1 MSGPNTESGS
11 IGPSRKRKRKRK
23 SRSAAQGFAGLSAP
37 GPLFR
42 RRLRD
47 HLSWE
52 GRNLRLVADW
62 VVALY
67 IIIPFGLLGGRYYYG
82 FWHGET
88 PALLAALPP
97 AALMILPVIT
107 AIASRPLLLL
117 EQADAVFLRQRP
129 GWLQGITSRATLLFA
144 AFQGVKA
151 ALILALLLPLLRES
165 QHLPWGGIA
174 ALYLAA
180 WALHLA
186 AGMLAHYAGIFRR
199 ERLKRF
205 AAIAGMLAASA
216 LVLWAAASGAAA
228 CLAAAA
234 GLGAAAWVMMRR
246 RAALSHHF
254 EESTAADLAARMR
267 FAALLLARA
276 LDKPSPPKR
285 STRLWRSSR
294 PLLPDFVGSWRTRQ
308 IADAA
313 IKSALRG
320 GGYAG
325 MYLQF
330 AGVSLAVTAV
340 GPVWVGWIAVP
351 LMLLLFAMWLRGLWL
366 RFMKNA
372 FPPVAAM
379 DGVLASSA
387 CGPAVGAQMLPL
399 AFALTAC
406 LGVKVFA
413 AWWGALALGLPGAV
427 GGMLLAYLLAA
438 FSQGKE

>member
-1 MSGPNTESGS
+1 MSGRSTDSGS
-11 IGPSRKRKRKRK
+11 LT
-23 SRSAAQGFAGLSAP
+23 RSPKKEKARAKQSFSGLAAP
-37 GPLFR
+37 GALFW
-42 RRLRD
+42 RRLMD

-52 GRNLRLVADW
+52 RRNLRLVADW
-62 VVALY
+62 IVALY
-67 IIIPFGLLGGRYYYG
+67 IIIPFGLLGARYYYG

-97 AALMILPVIT
+97 TALMIVPIIT
-107 AIASRPLLLL
+107 AILSRPLLLL

-129 GWLQGITSRATLLFA
+129 GWLQGVTSRAMALFA

-165 QHLPWGGIA
+165 QHLPWSDIA

-186 AGMLAHYAGIFRR
+186 AGLLAHYAGVYRR
-199 ERLKRF
+199 ERLKPS
-205 AAIAGMLAASA
+205 AALAGMLAASA
-216 LVLWAAASGAAA
+216 LVLGAAASGAAA

-234 GLGAAAWVMMRR
+234 VLGAAAGIMMRR

-254 EESTAADLAARMR
+254 EESAAADLAVRMR
-267 FAALLLARA
+267 FAALLLAQA

-285 STRLWRSSR
+285 STRLWRSSK
-294 PLLPDFVGSWRTRQ
+294 PLLPRFVGSWQTRR

-320 GGYAG
+320 SGYAG

-330 AGVSLAVTAV
+330 AGISLAATAI
-340 GPVWVGWIAVP
+340 GPIWVGWIVVP
-351 LMLLLFAMWLRGLWL
+351 LMLLLFAMWLRGLWM
-366 RFMKNA
+366 RFMNNA
-372 FPPVAAM
+372 FPPVASM

-399 AFALTAC
+399 AFVLTAC

-413 AWWGALALGLPGAV
+413 AWWGALALGLPGAAV
-427 GGMLLAYLLAA
+427 GMLLAYMLAA
-438 FSQGKE
+438 FWQAKE